1 MSDDETLVA
10 EALGARPLTTDDE
23 EALSRVEHFVSRHDF
38 AAQGRPRLAAE
49 LLTAGVFAAAVVSV
63 ILALTRHTAPAPA
76 GPTHPVVS
84 ATASPTASPMPAITS
99 TIVGAPPLILYW
111 VGTTNQSYEFAART
125 YAGGPA
131 GSLVIPTSDY
141 GFTIAPDGSKVL
153 DGTQIIGVRGSLIGD
168 IVWTSPTS
176 PIWADDSA
184 HLCGAT
190 YNPGGQATLV
200 EFDVTGNARMVTILG
215 PSSSQTAWFVLACSP
230 SADRAVV
237 VIQGNGPRATIEVIR
252 LSTGA
257 RTGSH
262 VVTDALSEVASHDG
276 RIIAVSEPSGITI
289 RDVATWQLRARI
301 VRWGSQAGFP
311 LIGSAI
317 MMSWD
322 GSRIVVDGGGASGA
336 FHPMW
341 FVDWAADRNVL
352 ASASFPGLFAGQAGG
367 TVPLVQGSSFFIEA
381 GSGGNTMYLL
391 QDNGKLK
398 KIAG

>member
-1 MSDDETLVA
+1 VSDDETLVA

-23 EALSRVEHFVSRHDF
+23 EALSRVELFVSRHDF
-38 AAQGRPRLAAE
+38 AAQRRPRLAAE
-49 LLTAGVFAAAVVSV
+49 LLTAGVFAAAVVSI
-63 ILALTRHTAPAPA
+63 ILALTRHTAPTPA

-84 ATASPTASPMPAITS
+84 AAASPTASPMPASTS
-99 TIVGAPPLILYW
+99 TVMAAPPLILYW

-125 YAGGPA
+125 YAGGSA
-131 GSLVIPTSDY
+131 GTLVIPTSDY

-153 DGTQIIGVRGSLIGD
+153 DGMQIIGVRGSLIGG

-190 YNPGGQATLV
+190 YNPGGQANLV
-200 EFDVTGNARMVTILG
+200 EFDMTGNARMVTVLG
-215 PSSSQTAWFVLACSP
+215 QSSSQTAWFVLACSP

-237 VIQGNGPRATIEVIR
+237 VTQGNGPMATIEVIR

-257 RTGSH
+257 RIGSH
-262 VVTDALSEVASHDG
+262 SVTDALSEVASHDG

-352 ASASFPGLFAGQAGG
+352 ASASFPGLSAGQAGG